1 MVSNWANI
9 LNKQQCLQ
17 LNSAI
22 NKQLTHTRNI
32 IQDILIFTEIYSE
45 STPIC

>member
-22 NKQLTHTRNI
+22 NKQITLTRNI
-32 IQDILIFTEIYSE
+32 IQYFLIFTEIYSE
-45 STPIC
+45 RHSIC